1 MSTRYIYFN
10 LTFKS
15 KYYSV
20 FKEFDESLPEFF
32 VFSVSFPEIMRV
44 INYAVYQ
51 GEVQENSK
59 EIRLSISFTEKQIKD
74 IREEFRIFSTRKN
87 MQLSNRQKSLIK
99 EMEIQ
104 LERKIKQELEIHG
117 EDHDEELDKL
127 MQGIGVM

>member
-1 MSTRYIYFN
+1 
-10 LTFKS
+10 
-15 KYYSV
+15 V